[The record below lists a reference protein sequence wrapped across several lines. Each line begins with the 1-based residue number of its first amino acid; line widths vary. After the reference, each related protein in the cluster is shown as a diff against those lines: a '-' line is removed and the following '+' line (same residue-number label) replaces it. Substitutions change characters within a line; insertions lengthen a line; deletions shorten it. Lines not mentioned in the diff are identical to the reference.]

1 MYLIGKS
8 IASLG
13 KDYRA
18 VGLVSMILITL
29 MLALQ
34 LWSLM

>member
-1 MYLIGKS
+1 MRIAYLDKIYPRIGVPVMT
-8 IASLG
+8 LN
-13 KDYRA
+13 
-18 VGLVSMILITL
+18 TL